1 MLSRCVLNHELELAK
16 MLIDRGA
23 NVNAV
28 DKLGM
33 TPLLWAAS
41 SDFGEPAMVELL
53 LKAGAKSDA
62 KNRDGRTALE
72 LARAYGHG
80 YLTAALEKAQGT
92 N

>member
-1 MLSRCVLNHELELAK
+1 

-23 NVNAV
+23 NVNAT

-41 SDFGEPAMVELL
+41 SDFGDPAMVELL
-53 LKAGAKSDA
+53 LKAGARPDA
-62 KNRDGRTALE
+62 KNKDGLTALA
-72 LARAYGHG
+72 LAQKYEHR
-80 YLTAALEKAQGT
+80 YLVPALERAAGT

>member
-1 MLSRCVLNHELELAK
+1 
-16 MLIDRGA
+16 
-23 NVNAV
+23 VNAT

-41 SDFGEPAMVELL
+41 SDFGDAAMVELL
-53 LKAGAKSDA
+53 LKAGARPDA

-72 LARAYGHG
+72 LARAYNHG
-80 YLTAALEKAQGT
+80 YLVPALERAAGT